1 MSSLFPD
8 PYIHI
13 GGDEVTGKHW
23 DANPRIR
30 EFMRRHRFAAN
41 GDLQAYFNRRVLEIL
56 QKHGKK
62 MVGWD
67 EILHPDLPRDIVVQS
82 WRGQKSLAE
91 VAKKGYL
98 GILSSGYYLDHMLS
112 SSFHYAVDPY
122 DTTVATLA
130 PEEQARILGGEACM
144 WAEFVTPE
152 NIDSRIWPRLGAVAE
167 RLWSPVSV
175 RDVQD
180 MYRRL
185 NVVSQRLEWLG
196 ITHQWSYRLMLQ
208 RLADNSTIEPLEV
221 LAEVVEP
228 VKFYERL
235 HTRVYTTEA
244 PLNRLVDA
252 VWPESWAARRFGTL
266 VDAFLA
272 DSLRKRNVEAIQSWL
287 MKWQDNDETLQ
298 PLLSNS
304 FLLAEVE
311 PLSKDLSR
319 VASVGLRALAAL
331 RAGERVGSVD
341 RGQMTQLLENAAK
354 ARAEL
359 TLVIIPS
366 VRRLVEVAS
375 GESR

>member
-1 MSSLFPD
+1 
-8 PYIHI
+8 
-13 GGDEVTGKHW
+13 
-23 DANPRIR
+23 
-30 EFMRRHRFAAN
+30 
-41 GDLQAYFNRRVLEIL
+41 
-56 QKHGKK
+56 

-67 EILHPDLPRDIVVQS
+67 EILHPDLPHDIVVQS

-122 DTTVATLA
+122 DTTAATLA

-175 RDVQD
+175 GDVQD
-180 MYRRL
+180 MYLRL

-196 ITHQWSYRLMLQ
+196 IIHQWGYRLMLQ

-235 HTRVYTTEA
+235 HTRVYTTET

-252 VWPESWAARRFGTL
+252 VWPESWAAREFGTL
-266 VDAFLA
+266 VGAFLA

-287 MKWQDNDETLQ
+287 MKWQDNDEKLQ

-311 PLSKDLSR
+311 PLSKGLSR
-319 VASVGLRALAAL
+319 VATVGLRALAAL